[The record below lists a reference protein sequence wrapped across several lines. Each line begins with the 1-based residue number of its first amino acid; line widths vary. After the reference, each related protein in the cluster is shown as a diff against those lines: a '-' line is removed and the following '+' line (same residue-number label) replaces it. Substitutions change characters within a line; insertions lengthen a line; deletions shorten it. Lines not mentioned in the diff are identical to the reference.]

1 MTMWIDD
8 TLGYLI
14 CRTARKVH
22 RHIEKIFSPY
32 GLTLEQ
38 WVAMKILAETP
49 DISQKELSAQMK
61 RDPNTVKAIV
71 DRLIKKDYVRRELN
85 PSDRRAFLLQLTK
98 TGQLLV
104 DKLAAADEKEN
115 RQLEEKLGEADTVSM
130 KKMLLQIEEMI
141 RE

>member
-1 MTMWIDD
+1 MTMRIDD

-22 RHIEKIFSPY
+22 RHIEKNFSPY
-32 GLTLEQ
+32 GLTVEQ

-61 RDPNTVKAIV
+61 RDANTVKAIV

-98 TGQLLV
+98 AGQLLV
-104 DKLAAADEKEN
+104 DKLAAADEQEN
-115 RQLEEKLGEADTVSM
+115 QQLEKKLGEADTASM

>member
-1 MTMWIDD
+1 MTMRIDD

-98 TGQLLV
+98 AGQLLV
-104 DKLAAADEKEN
+104 DKLAAADEQEN

>member
-1 MTMWIDD
+1 MTMRIDD

-14 CRTARKVH
+14 CRTAKKVH

-98 TGQLLV
+98 IGQLLV
-104 DKLAAADEKEN
+104 DKLAAADEQEN
-115 RQLEEKLGEADTVSM
+115 RQLEEKLGEADTASM

>member
-1 MTMWIDD
+1 MTMRIDD

-22 RHIEKIFSPY
+22 RHIKKKFSPY
-32 GLTLEQ
+32 GLTVEQ

-71 DRLIKKDYVRRELN
+71 DRLIKKDYVKRDLN

-98 TGQLLV
+98 AGQLLV
-104 DKLAAADEKEN
+104 DKLAAADEQEN

>member
-1 MTMWIDD
+1 MRIDD

-32 GLTLEQ
+32 GLTVEQ

-61 RDPNTVKAIV
+61 RDANTVKAIV
-71 DRLIKKDYVRRELN
+71 ERLIKKDYVKRELN

-98 TGQLLV
+98 AGQLLV
-104 DKLAAADEKEN
+104 DKLAAADEQEN
-115 RQLEEKLGEADTVSM
+115 RQLEEKLGEADTASM

>member
-1 MTMWIDD
+1 MTMQIDD

-61 RDPNTVKAIV
+61 RDANTVKAIV

-98 TGQLLV
+98 AGQLLV
-104 DKLAAADEKEN
+104 DKLAAADEQEN

>member
-1 MTMWIDD
+1 MTMRIDD

-22 RHIEKIFSPY
+22 RQIEKKFSPY
-32 GLTLEQ
+32 GLTVEQ

-98 TGQLLV
+98 AGQLLV
-104 DKLAAADEKEN
+104 DKLAAADEQEN
-115 RQLEEKLGEADTVSM
+115 RQLEEKLGEADTASM

>member
-1 MTMWIDD
+1 MTMRIDD

-22 RHIEKIFSPY
+22 RHIEKKFSPY
-32 GLTLEQ
+32 GLTVEQ

-71 DRLIKKDYVRRELN
+71 DRLIKKDYVKRELN

-98 TGQLLV
+98 AGQLLV
-104 DKLAAADEKEN
+104 DKLAAADEQEN
-115 RQLEEKLGEADTVSM
+115 RQLEEKLGEADTASM